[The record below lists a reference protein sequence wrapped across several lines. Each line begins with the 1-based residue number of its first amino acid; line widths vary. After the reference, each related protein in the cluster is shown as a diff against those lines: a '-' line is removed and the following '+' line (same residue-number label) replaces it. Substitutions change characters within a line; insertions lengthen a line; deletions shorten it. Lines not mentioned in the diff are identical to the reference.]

1 MANDQLTTFGTFAIP
16 AEVSDRIYVWSYYTQ
31 ERKLVWGTYT
41 EGEYPLQSVFSLDY
55 GIEND
60 ELCAT
65 ICTIDAP
72 FVTLAGEIYQAQ
84 RTLLTSEAA
93 YAVREA
99 GGNFS
104 TQYEA
109 LIGTITL
116 QKEYKVV
123 WIPSRGYVFK
133 RKD

>member
-1 MANDQLTTFGTFAIP
+1 MANDQLTTFGTFTIP
-16 AEVSDRIYVWSYYTQ
+16 PDVSDRIYVWSYYTE
-31 ERKLVWGTYT
+31 ERKLVIGTY
-41 EGEYPLQSVFSLDY
+41 EAGDYPLQSVFSQDH
-55 GIEND
+55 GIPDD

-72 FVTLAGEIYQAQ
+72 FITLAGEMYQAQ

-99 GGNFS
+99 GGSFS

-109 LIGTITL
+109 LIGTIVL
-116 QKEYKVV
+116 QSQYKVIWV
-123 WIPSRGYVFK
+123 PSRGYVFK
-133 RKD
+133 RKG